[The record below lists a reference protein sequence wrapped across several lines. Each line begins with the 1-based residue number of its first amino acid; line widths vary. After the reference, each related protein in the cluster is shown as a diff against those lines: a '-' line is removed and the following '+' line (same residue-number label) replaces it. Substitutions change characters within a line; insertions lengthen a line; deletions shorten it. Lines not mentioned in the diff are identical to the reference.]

1 MGRETIKQKIAKMEQ
16 KIEELTKQRD
26 TLQQL
31 VYALE
36 QEKRDLQD
44 SKDTDFSESSIY
56 QDMQR
61 KMDMQEQKIKNLKS
75 ENERLKEKSEALIK
89 MLEHQTEIPNAKER
103 IKELENEN
111 GRLKEKVRLL
121 EEQSQKV
128 EEHNARHAGRKP
140 DNPEIKAKR
149 QQFAALLAEHRPM
162 REIMQI
168 MNISKSTY
176 YNYYRHISEQNINF
190 LDSTD
195 N

>member
-31 VYALE
+31 VYVLD

-44 SKDTDFSESSIY
+44 SKDTDFAESSIY

-61 KMDMQEQKIKNLKS
+61 KMDMQEQKIKNLES
-75 ENERLKEKSEALIK
+75 ENKRLKEK
-89 MLEHQTEIPNAKER
+89 
-103 IKELENEN
+103 
-111 GRLKEKVRLL
+111 LK
-121 EEQSQKV
+121 
-128 EEHNARHAGRKP
+128 HNARHAGRKP
-140 DNPEIKAKR
+140 DNLAIQQKR

-168 MNISKSTY
+168 MHISKSTY
-176 YNYYRHISEQNINF
+176 YNYYRHTIEQNINY